1 MWLWV
6 SKELQKEEVVFWGGL
21 GRCEGKTK
29 GNPTAFCRPSLS
41 SEPRRPVWWLV
52 THHQADSGWCLRL
65 VHLWRCQAS
74 RASAHAQIV
83 IAEAPRSIDPLQRS
97 SGLVRC
103 PQLSCYIIF
112 PPDPYGQLT
121 SSLYILLSKC
131 YHLALDSPRG
141 ESRQPSTMSPLDQC
155 LLDRS
160 LRCPDRSPPN
170 RVSVQMPSDL
180 SPP

>member
-6 SKELQKEEVVFWGGL
+6 SKELQKEEVVFWGDWADVREKPKATPL
-21 GRCEGKTK
+21 RF
-29 GNPTAFCRPSLS
+29 AALRFRRSLVG
-41 SEPRRPVWWLV
+41 PCGGWV
-52 THHQADSGWCLRL
+52 THHLADSGWCLRL

-74 RASAHAQIV
+74 RAPAHAQIV
-83 IAEAPRSIDPLQRS
+83 IAEAPRSIDPLQRAS
-97 SGLVRC
+97 NLVPC

-112 PPDPYGQLT
+112 PPDPYGQST
-121 SSLYILLSKC
+121 SPLYILPSKC
-131 YHLALDSPRG
+131 YHHALDSPRG